1 MDITLSETSQT
12 QRTRRG
18 FPLHE
23 VPTTVKFVGTGG
35 RMGVWGVGG
44 REDGEL
50 AFSECTR
57 VRGGK
62 KVLERDVGD
71 DGMTP

>member
-1 MDITLSETSQT
+1 MDITLSETSQKK
-12 QRTRRG
+12 RTG
-18 FPLHE
+18 GGSPLKE
-23 VPTTVKFVGTGG
+23 VPKTVSFMGTGE
-35 RMGVWGVGG
+35 RMGVWGAGG

>member
-1 MDITLSETSQT
+1 
-12 QRTRRG
+12 
-18 FPLHE
+18 
-23 VPTTVKFVGTGG
+23 
-35 RMGVWGVGG
+35 MGVCGAWG

-62 KVLERDVGD
+62 KVLERDGGD